1 MLSPHEFT
9 TLMLLNDAPDRIET
23 DRDEF
28 HALLEQHLVALD
40 PVPSGHQLPRITA
53 EGRAVL
59 KAVARMR

>member
-40 PVPSGHQLPRITA
+40 PVALGPRITA

-59 KAVARMR
+59 KAFARMR